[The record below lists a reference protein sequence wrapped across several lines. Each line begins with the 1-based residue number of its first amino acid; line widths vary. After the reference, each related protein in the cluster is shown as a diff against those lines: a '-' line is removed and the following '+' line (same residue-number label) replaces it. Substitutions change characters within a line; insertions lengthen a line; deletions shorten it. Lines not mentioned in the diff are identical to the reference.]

1 MTMGWAKIR
10 QAAAYAGVSTRT
22 MRDWLR
28 MALKYSRVR
37 GCFLIRY
44 SATDDFIERYSAS
57 ENEIETVV
65 NDTRREFNLRR

>member
-28 MALKYSRVR
+28 MGLKYSRVR

-44 SATDDFIERYSAS
+44 SAIDDFIERYSAS

-65 NDTRREFNLRR
+65 NDTLREFNLRR

>member
-28 MALKYSRVR
+28 MGLKYSRVR
-37 GCFLIRY
+37 GCILIQY
-44 SATDDFIERYSAS
+44 SDVDAFIERFAMT
-57 ENEIETVV
+57 EDAVDRVV
-65 NDTRREFNLRR
+65 DEVINGFHGRQ